1 MLLHAAETWAL
12 PQSLTNMLQCC
23 DRWMLRRV
31 CGVSLADR
39 ASGSDILES
48 CKLKDMQVVLKN
60 GDFPGLDM

>member
-1 MLLHAAETWAL
+1 
-12 PQSLTNMLQCC
+12 MLQCC